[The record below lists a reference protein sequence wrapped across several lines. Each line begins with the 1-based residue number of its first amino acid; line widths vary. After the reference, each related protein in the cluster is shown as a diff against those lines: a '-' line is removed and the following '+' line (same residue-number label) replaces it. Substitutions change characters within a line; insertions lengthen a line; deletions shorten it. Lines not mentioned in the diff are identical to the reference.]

1 MSQKK
6 AKALRRALE
15 QYGRIVQDV
24 DRSRVASERA
34 LEIASEQEE
43 NSLRERVLLERRLRV
58 ALRRESSQRR
68 SEGRVARWAL
78 GVAIVDLIGMAVMA
92 VVLL

>member
-6 AKALRRALE
+6 AKQLRRALE
-15 QYGRIVQDV
+15 QYGSIVQDV

-43 NSLRERVLLERRLRV
+43 NSIRERVALENRLRG
-58 ALRRESSQRR
+58 ALRRESRKRR

-78 GVAIVDLIGMAVMA
+78 GVAIVDLIGMALMA

>member
-1 MSQKK
+1 MSQRNEKYMR
-6 AKALRRALE
+6 KALK
-15 QYGRIVQDV
+15 QYDGIAQDV
-24 DRSRVASERA
+24 DRLNMEVPYMGQQLRKMEER
-34 LEIASEQEE
+34 LDRRIR
-43 NSLRERVLLERRLRV
+43 NERR
-58 ALRRESSQRR
+58 QRR